1 MGIHDGHKKMMSA
14 SQEITASELAI
25 NAEEADEPELLKA
38 LSMVKDQNPSPEE
51 EAKTLEELAQELKE
65 KKEKGKIIK
74 NENEENIH
82 VTW

>member
-1 MGIHDGHKKMMSA
+1 
-14 SQEITASELAI
+14 
-25 NAEEADEPELLKA
+25 
-38 LSMVKDQNPSPEE
+38 MVKDQNPSPEE